1 MKNELNLCENEHLFS
16 FPYTWRH
23 PIKNIRCLKN
33 IFISIFQRT
42 RYGISRQDA
51 WDLDHYLCV
60 VLENGLKYLKD
71 AGNSY
76 PGWCTY
82 EEWQNKLSYMIK
94 LGELFNYNYEGSE
107 RDKSFDKYVEY
118 SEKYGEEAEE
128 TIKAKDD
135 WIKDVYE
142 QENLKYSSRRKLL
155 NEVTKYIDDLW
166 D

>member
-1 MKNELNLCENEHLFS
+1 MKNELKLCKHEHLFS

-33 IFISIFQRT
+33 IFISIFQRM
-42 RYGISRQDA
+42 RYGISRQDS
-51 WDLDHYLCV
+51 WDLDHYICV

-71 AGNSY
+71 EGNSY

-94 LGELFNYNYEGSE
+94 LGELSNYDYIGSE
-107 RDKSFDKYVEY
+107 RDKSFDKYIEY
-118 SEKYGEEAEE
+118 SSKFGEDAEE
-128 TIKAKDD
+128 TKKAKDK
-135 WIKDVYE
+135 WAQDVYE
-142 QENLKYSSRRKLL
+142 QENLKYGSRKKLL
-155 NEVTKYIDDLW
+155 KEVTKYIDDLW